1 MEIYE
6 EYEINRD
13 DASVDRQSPVCRRE
27 VNCQLIALIGYP
39 MVARANLLLRASG
52 TSIVLPSSSGVPGL
66 PFVAYISAIDKR
78 FGKDGDR

>member
-1 MEIYE
+1 VEIYE

-13 DASVDRQSPVCRRE
+13 DVSVDRQSPVCR

-66 PFVAYISAIDKR
+66 SFVVYISAIDKR